1 MNFIIIKTFLKD
13 LELFKQLKNMK
24 IIQKIK
30 KYGIIGLYGN
40 FFRKLEFLKKK
51 KKKKNY
57 FLKHLIIFITL
68 ISNLKT

>member
-30 KYGIIGLYGN
+30 KYGILK
-40 FFRKLEFLKKK
+40 FFD
-51 KKKKNY
+51 
-57 FLKHLIIFITL
+57 I
-68 ISNLKT
+68 

>member
-40 FFRKLEFLKKK
+40 WNKC
-51 KKKKNY
+51 
-57 FLKHLIIFITL
+57 IIFFHHRFTEFF
-68 ISNLKT
+68 